1 MFSLWKYLKSLKVE
15 KLYTYY
21 IFDLF
26 AMHIMFAKFT
36 FAEKNEM
43 NRKYCVHKLYNINA
57 LNINVKHSVRRLFLQ
72 TETLFYLPNNLCV
85 GVLREDS

>member
-1 MFSLWKYLKSLKVE
+1 
-15 KLYTYY
+15 
-21 IFDLF
+21 
-26 AMHIMFAKFT
+26 
-36 FAEKNEM
+36 M

-57 LNINVKHSVRRLFLQ
+57 LNINVKHSARRLFLQ